1 MLPLRKY
8 VDVLKQYIIPYK
20 NLLIILSG
28 LIIFE
33 ILIIIINPQIIAFYI
48 DEVTVGTTF
57 ERLAQAA
64 MLFIGLAVIQ
74 QVLTVINVYVS
85 QSLAWN
91 STNHLRMDLYS
102 HTLNLDMTFQN
113 EYKPGEMI
121 ERIDGDVIQL
131 ANFFSAM
138 SVQLVSNA
146 LLMIGILIAIFL
158 KDFMIG
164 LVFTG
169 YVIISLL
176 LMYFVRD
183 WAIPYWK
190 KARETSQE
198 VLGFIEE
205 RISGTEDIV
214 ANGGVEFTMSKF
226 YENSTKEYNAFTKAV
241 LLSRIITVAIFFIQ
255 GFGITLVFVLGIP
268 AYTSGKFTLGEL
280 FLLNSYIGLLF
291 GPIFTIMRQIQDLQ
305 QADASLDRIS
315 ELFAIESKLS
325 DDGDKIIEDEIE
337 HMGMEFKDVSF
348 SYVENELVL
357 NDISFNLQPGSSLG
371 LIGRTGS
378 GKSTISR
385 LIFRLYDIDEGNIKF
400 YNNGTS
406 LDITDIPLKNLR
418 QNIAMVTQSVELF
431 EATLRDNLTFFDDSV
446 EDEILLDILENMG
459 LTNWYN
465 NLEKGLDTIIMDGSM
480 SAGEAQLLA
489 FSRIFLRDPKLVI
502 LDEASSRLDPA
513 TEGLIEK
520 AVEKL
525 LENRTAILI
534 AHRLETLSKLENIM
548 ILDSGKIKEFGNQQ
562 QLLND
567 PASEY
572 SKLIELGIEEELV

>member
-8 VDVLKQYIIPYK
+8 VDVLKQYLVPYK
-20 NLLIILSG
+20 KLLIILSG

-33 ILIIIINPQIIAFYI
+33 ILIIIVNPQIIAFYI

-57 ERLAQAA
+57 QRLAQAA
-64 MLFIGLAVIQ
+64 MLFIGLAIIQ

-85 QSLAWN
+85 QTLAWN
-91 STNHLRMDLYS
+91 STNSLRMDLYS
-102 HTLNLDMTFQN
+102 HTINLDMTFQN

-138 SVQLVSNA
+138 SVQLITNS
-146 LLMIGILIAIFL
+146 LLIIGILIAIFI

-164 LVFTG
+164 LIFTG
-169 YVIISLL
+169 FVAVSLL

-214 ANGGVEFTMSKF
+214 ANGGIDFTMSKF
-226 YENSTKEYNAFTKAV
+226 YENSNNEYRAFTKAV
-241 LLSRIITVAIFFIQ
+241 LLSRVITVAIFFIQ
-255 GFGITLVFVLGIP
+255 GLGLTLVFVLGIP

-280 FLLNSYIGLLF
+280 FLLHSYLGLLF

-305 QADASLDRIS
+305 MADASLDRIS
-315 ELFAIESKLS
+315 ELFAIESKLE
-325 DDGDKIIEDEIE
+325 DRGKKNIETDIKN
-337 HMGMEFKDVSF
+337 MGMKFDNVSF

-357 NDISFNLQPGSSLG
+357 NDISFDLEPNTTLG

-385 LIFRLYDIDEGNIKF
+385 LIFRLYDIENGNIQF
-400 YNNGTS
+400 YSNGNS
-406 LDITDIPLKNLR
+406 LNITDIPIKHLR

-431 EATLRDNLTFFDDSV
+431 EATLRDNLTFFDDST
-446 EDEILLDILENMG
+446 DDQMLLDILDDMG
-459 LTNWYN
+459 LTGWYN

-489 FSRIFLRDPKLVI
+489 FSRIFLRDPKIVI
-502 LDEASSRLDPA
+502 LDEATSRLDPA

-534 AHRLETLSKLENIM
+534 AHRLETLSKLDNIM
-548 ILDSGKIKEFGNQQ
+548 ILDSGSITEFGNQQ
-562 QLLND
+562 ELLND
-567 PASEY
+567 PKSEY
-572 SKLIELGIEEELV
+572 SRLLKLGIEEVLI